1 MTGCI
6 VISWGSAVR
15 GREAKGLEVFGKA
28 VERFEGLAKTGRIH
42 AHKEYFA
49 LTGNTGR
56 VGGFMIAEGEVEEL
70 LKLQGEEEQIKLQQQ
85 AQAIVNDFNVQV
97 FVGGSDRTVQER
109 MTAYTETLSELG
121 YL

>member
-1 MTGCI
+1 MTGAM
-6 VISWGSAVR
+6 VITWGSPVR

-28 VERFEGLAKTGRIH
+28 VERFEGLAKQGHIH

-56 VGGFMIAEGEVEEL
+56 VGGFMIVEGKVEKL
-70 LKLQGEEEQIKLQQQ
+70 LALQGEEEQIRLQQQ
-85 AQAIVNDFNVQV
+85 AGAIVNDFTVQI
-97 FVGGSDRTVQER
+97 FAGGSDRTVQER
-109 MTAYTETLSELG
+109 MSAYTETLSELG